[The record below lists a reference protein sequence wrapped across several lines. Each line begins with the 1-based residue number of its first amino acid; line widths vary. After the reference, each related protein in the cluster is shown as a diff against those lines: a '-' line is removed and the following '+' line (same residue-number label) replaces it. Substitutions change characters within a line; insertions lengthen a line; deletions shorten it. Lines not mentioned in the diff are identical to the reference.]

1 MFVQNTY
8 KPVIVLLAI
17 HKSLMGREVR
27 KRLYA
32 AHRLGNK
39 DQTP

>member
-1 MFVQNTY
+1 MG
-8 KPVIVLLAI
+8 LLVTLKEAI
-17 HKSLMGREVR
+17 GGEGQRAVGREVR